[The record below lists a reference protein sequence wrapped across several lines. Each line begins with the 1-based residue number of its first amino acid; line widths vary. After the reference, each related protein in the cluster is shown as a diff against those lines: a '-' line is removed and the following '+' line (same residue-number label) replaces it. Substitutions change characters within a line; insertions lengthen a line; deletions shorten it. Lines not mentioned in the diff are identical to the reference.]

1 MHHMPVTF
9 LYAETLKHG
18 RGQTEGITCAHG
30 SMLHELALSLVLLV
44 SYSMRTA
51 DGSEVRPDYRRSS
64 SGRNHMHAWYIR
76 YHKKMPRSSWR
87 KFPVVDTPDS
97 KNWSV
102 YARNTW
108 WRRTRPKHSVL
119 EVLSLKM
126 STYRSLFFFREEIEF
141 VETEIRAFADWNHND
156 RELKRRRHHRSLYS
170 WCTRRMVVNEAS
182 ARRNLLALLREKRT
196 TYLSVGV

>member
-51 DGSEVRPDYRRSS
+51 DGSEVSPDYRRSS

-108 WRRTRPKHSVL
+108 WRRTRPKDSAL
-119 EVLSLKM
+119 EVLSRNI
-126 STYRSLFFFREEIEF
+126 STGRSSFF
-141 VETEIRAFADWNHND
+141 
-156 RELKRRRHHRSLYS
+156 
-170 WCTRRMVVNEAS
+170 S
-182 ARRNLLALLREKRT
+182 ARTWSLSKQKLGFWWSEIISIASSKDVILALFAR
-196 TYLSVGV
+196 GVQGG